1 MLERV
6 KKLPGVRS
14 FVAGPPSPD
23 AKPIL
28 QRLGQTLRRESDR
41 SLEILTS
48 RSADL
53 HPVRELHIAIDNLT
67 NIDGAVRRANFS
79 KDLVSAESALSLI
92 EAEILRTEDLIRKG
106 VISTSIDAGEVT
118 MRTVNQLF
126 VAKQNLKQEF
136 GLVTALDLNGFASE
150 SDLSKSIS
158 LEPPKEYALPS
169 VPQMVLTAAM
179 MYQLRLSLFP
189 AERMIVGAAC
199 RIDSK
204 IKIAALFD
212 VTGEANSS
220 GVKADP
226 DRLGQA
232 LIAMAETG
240 TYFGIWIHSH
250 PGTGPGATHPSNID
264 VRQHA
269 DWLKD
274 YSPDLVSA
282 IMVKD
287 RYVRFWG
294 TAVETCKVN
303 VVIEGAGISVVSP
316 TESIYR
322 LVS

>member
-1 MLERV
+1 MLEKV

-14 FVAGPPSPD
+14 FVAGPPCPD

-28 QRLGQTLRRESDR
+28 EKLGQTLRRESDR
-41 SLEILTS
+41 SLEILAS

-53 HPVRELHIAIDNLT
+53 HPVHELHVAIDNLT
-67 NIDGAVRRANFS
+67 NTDTAVRQAYRS
-79 KDLVSAESALSLI
+79 KDWVSAESALSVI
-92 EAEILRTEDLIRKG
+92 DAEIFRTEDLIKKG
-106 VISTSIDAGEVT
+106 VISKSIDAGEVA
-118 MRTVNQLF
+118 MRTVNRLF
-126 VAKQNLKQEF
+126 VAKQNVKQEF
-136 GLVTALDLNGFASE
+136 GLVTALDLNGFAAE
-150 SDLSKSIS
+150 SDGSEPRR
-158 LEPPKEYALPS
+158 LESPKVYELPS

-199 RIDSK
+199 RIDGT
-204 IKIAALFD
+204 IKVVALFD
-212 VTGEANSS
+212 VTGEANPS

-250 PGTGPGATHPSNID
+250 PGTGPGATHPSSID
-264 VRQHA
+264 LRQHS
-269 DWLKD
+269 DWLKH

-282 IMVKD
+282 IMVRD

-294 TAVETCKVN
+294 TAVETGKID

-316 TESIYR
+316 TENVYR